1 MYCKVYKGRV
11 MSSEKRNYSR
21 RRDPGLRRRRRQR
34 ELRRKLTLTGLGFFV
49 IIAILI
55 VAVEIQKGKDTEA
68 ANGLSGKLTGKNGNG
83 EYITYI
89 GVEDA
94 PDIDEQFLTIN
105 EYSRPG
111 TELEEVNGIV
121 IHYVGNPGTTAQ
133 NNRNYFEGIATT
145 HEASASS
152 HFIVGLEGEIIQC
165 VPLDEIAYA
174 SNQRN
179 ADTISIET
187 CYTDES
193 GRFNDITYDSLVHLT
208 AWLMGEFHLEIDQ
221 VIRHYDVTGKE
232 CPKYYVKNEWA
243 WDNFKEDVVAYIE
256 KKGVEMKWQVEQ

>member
-1 MYCKVYKGRV
+1 
-11 MSSEKRNYSR
+11 MSREEYNYSKR
-21 RRDPGLRRRRRQR
+21 REAAMRKRRRQR
-34 ELRRKLTLTGLGFFV
+34 ELRRRMTLTGLGLLV
-49 IIAILI
+49 ITIILM
-55 VAVEIQKGKDTEA
+55 VAVMIAPKEKDTKT
-68 ANGLSGKLTGKNGNG
+68 NGVAQEDKNQNAQTGQQEP

-94 PDIDEQFLTIN
+94 PEIDEQLLTIN

-111 TELEEVNGIV
+111 VPLEEVNGIV

-133 NNRNYFEGIATT
+133 ANRNYFEGISIT

-165 VPLDEIAYA
+165 VPLDEISYA

-179 ADTISIET
+179 VDTIAIET
-187 CYTDES
+187 CYKDES
-193 GRFNDITYDSLVHLT
+193 GKFSDVTYDSLVHLT
-208 AWLMGEFHLEIDQ
+208 AWLMGKYNLEIDQ

-232 CPKYYVKNEWA
+232 CPRYYVRNEWA
-243 WDNFKEDVVAYIE
+243 WDQFKEDVVAYIE
-256 KKGVEMKWQVEQ
+256 KNGVEMKWQVE

>member
-1 MYCKVYKGRV
+1 
-11 MSSEKRNYSR
+11 MSREEYNYSKR
-21 RRDPGLRRRRRQR
+21 REAAMRKRRRQR
-34 ELRRKLTLTGLGFFV
+34 ELRRMTLTGLGLLV
-49 IIAILI
+49 ITIILMVAAIM
-55 VAVEIQKGKDTEA
+55 VPKDKDTKT
-68 ANGLSGKLTGKNGNG
+68 NGLAETKNDQEE

-94 PDIDEQFLTIN
+94 PEIDEQFLTIN

-111 TELEEVNGIV
+111 DPLEEVNGIV
-121 IHYVGNPGTTAQ
+121 VHYVGNPGTTAQ
-133 NNRNYFEGIATT
+133 ANRNYFEGISIT

-165 VPLDEIAYA
+165 VPLDEISYA

-179 ADTISIET
+179 VDTIAIET

-193 GRFNDITYDSLVHLT
+193 GKFSDVTYDSLVHLT
-208 AWLMGEFHLEIDQ
+208 AWLMGKYNLEIDQ

-232 CPKYYVKNEWA
+232 CPRYYVRNEWA
-243 WDNFKEDVVAYIE
+243 WDQFKEDVVAYIE
-256 KKGVEMKWQVEQ
+256 KNGVEMKWQVE